1 MTKNLLPVKVDRGEG
16 TPVLLLHGLGNN
28 HSSWKFVLEHLDFS
42 NARVIAVDLL
52 GFGDAPKPEVD
63 YTLKDHS
70 SAVAATLT
78 ELGITKA
85 VVAGHSMGSNVALDL
100 ATRHP
105 ELVERLVLLGAPLYR
120 RKPRAG
126 RIRSLLR
133 AEGLYFSLFEL
144 VSRSPEPIQAGGELA
159 EEYVPFVK
167 GMEITEETWPA
178 YRQSLQHSIMQ
189 YESYRQAT
197 KLRIPALFVNGVL
210 DFFIIRRNTTRV
222 RRANREMVRIK
233 RTRGPHELTPTQ
245 GEVVARIINEVATRA
260 VPEKQP
266 RG

>member
-1 MTKNLLPVKVDRGEG
+1 MTNNLLPVKVDRGEG
-16 TPVLLLHGLGNN
+16 TPVVLLHGLGNN
-28 HSSWKFVLEHLDFS
+28 HSSWEFVLEHLDYS

-52 GFGDAPKPEVD
+52 GFGDAPKPDVD

-70 SAVAATLT
+70 SAVAATLN

-105 ELVERLVLLGAPLYR
+105 ELVDRLVLLGAPLYR
-120 RKPRAG
+120 REPRGG
-126 RIRSLLR
+126 RTRSLLR

-178 YRQSLQHSIMQ
+178 YRKSLQYSIMQ
-189 YESYRQAT
+189 YESYQQAVQL
-197 KLRIPALFVNGVL
+197 KIPALFVNGIL

-222 RRANREMVRIK
+222 RLANRKLVRLK

-245 GEVVARIINEVATRA
+245 GEVVARIINQVAAQVAAR
-260 VPEKQP
+260 QQ
-266 RG
+266 RRR